1 MYDERNKIIRKLNKL
16 KYKLEDKEDIK
27 LIDEAIEL
35 MKKQKD
41 KILELDKEVENT
53 INKISKSSSDN
64 ERLIEKL
71 FSGEVF
77 TPNQLDFIKENYI
90 LKQTIKGKIKNLK
103 YKKNTRIQ
111 LGIFILKDYENQH
124 LLGEISSL
132 EELLEES
139 EDR

>member
-16 KYKLEDKEDIK
+16 KYKLEDEEDIK

-53 INKISKSSSDN
+53 INKISETSSNN

-139 EDR
+139 ENR